1 MTKQMIE
8 AMAQDDID
16 VVIVPE
22 KVEELTEG
30 AMIIRNELVTEAL
43 RFNSVH
49 VEVIGD
55 FSILYH

>member
-1 MTKQMIE
+1 MIE

>member
-8 AMAQDDID
+8 AMIADDLDI
-16 VVIVPE
+16 VIVPE

-30 AMIIRNELVTEAL
+30 ALILRSTLVTDAL

-49 VEVIGD
+49 TEIIGD
-55 FSILYH
+55 FTVLYH

>member
-8 AMAQDDID
+8 AMIADDLDI
-16 VVIVPE
+16 VIVPE

-30 AMIIRNELVTEAL
+30 ALIIRSSLVTESL

-49 VEVIGD
+49 AEVIGD
-55 FSILYH
+55 FTILYH

>member
-1 MTKQMIE
+1 MTKKMIE
-8 AMAQDDID
+8 AMKEDGLE

-22 KVEELTEG
+22 KIEELTEG
-30 AMIIRNELVTEAL
+30 AMIIKSSLVTESL
-43 RFNSVH
+43 RFNAVH